1 MCRNDRR
8 LCARGAFGVNDVIGE
23 NVARVGHVIKGEFL
37 EGGAQLYGPDHARF
51 ATPELKLND
60 LVWNR
65 AEPGPAFET
74 PLAEIMDLLVEAG
87 RWIEKDPDGL
97 VADAL
102 EKASATSPLPRP
114 VLERSFA
121 LLPQQ
126 FDRAQLEYQVQQELG
141 GADILDGWREM
152 PTPPSGRRHRVRA
165 YPPRI
170 VHIIA
175 GNAPLAAAL
184 TIAWSALTK
193 GVHLLKL
200 PSNDLYTATMLLR
213 AISAVGPGHP
223 VARSFSAAYWR
234 GGDADV
240 ESMLFRPQFF
250 DKIAAWGGESTLR
263 SAKNYIGPGFE
274 LVAFDP
280 KTSISFIGREAFN
293 SDTALEA
300 VADRAATD
308 ATLIEQQACASS
320 RFQFVEGTV
329 EQVDRFCELLHRKMG
344 QERTFCTAE
353 GRPLARDLRE
363 EIEGLRGMDDFYRV
377 WGDYKGSGVVVRS
390 DEPVDFHPDGRVVNV
405 VAVDALSDALQW
417 VNLATQTV
425 GVYPPER
432 KAQLRDALAC
442 AGVQRVVD
450 IGNAGGVERGL
461 PHDGFYPLLR
471 FMRWVN
477 DEGGEW

>member
-1 MCRNDRR
+1 MNIE
-8 LCARGAFGVNDVIGE
+8 VSSTPVP
-23 NVARVGHVIKGEFL
+23 VGHFIKGNFI
-37 EGGAQLYGPDHARF
+37 EGGAQVFGPPHARF

-60 LVWNR
+60 LVWAR

-74 PLAEIMDLLVEAG
+74 PIAEIMDVLAETG
-87 RWIEKDPDGL
+87 RWIARDPDGL
-97 VADAL
+97 VAEAL
-102 EKASATSPLPRP
+102 AHAAVTSPLPYR

-121 LLPQQ
+121 LLPTQ
-126 FDRAQLEYQVQQELG
+126 FDRAQLEYQIERELG
-141 GADILDGWREM
+141 GTDILDGWREQ
-152 PTPPSGRRHRVRA
+152 PTPPSGRRHFVRA

-200 PSNDLYTATMLLR
+200 PSNDLFTATMLLR
-213 AISAVGPGHP
+213 AISAVAPGHP
-223 VARSFSAAYWR
+223 TARSFSAAYWR
-234 GGDADV
+234 GGDEKV

-250 DKIAAWGGESTLR
+250 DKLAAWGGETTLR

-280 KTSISFIGREAFN
+280 KTSISFIGREAFE
-293 SDTALEA
+293 SDAILAE
-300 VADRAATD
+300 VAERAATD

-320 RFQFVEGTV
+320 RFQFVEGTT
-329 EQVDRFCELLHRKMG
+329 EQVDRFCTLLSQKMG
-344 QERTFCTAE
+344 KERTFCTAE
-353 GRPLARDLRE
+353 GKPLGTILRE
-363 EIEGLRGMDDFYRV
+363 EIEGLRGMESYYKV
-377 WGDYKGSGVVVRS
+377 WGDYNGAGVVIRS

-405 VAVDALSDALQW
+405 VAVSNLKDALEH

-425 GVYPPER
+425 GVYPLSR
-432 KAQLRDALAC
+432 KAELRNALAN
-442 AGVQRVVD
+442 AGVQRIVD
-450 IGNAGGVERGL
+450 IGNAGAVERGL
-461 PHDGFYPLLR
+461 PHDGFYPLMR

>member
-1 MCRNDRR
+1 MSAETA
-8 LCARGAFGVNDVIGE
+8 ARPTS
-23 NVARVGHVIKGEFL
+23 VGHMIKGTYI
-37 EGGAQLYGPDHARF
+37 EGGACVYGSGDSRF
-51 ATPELKLND
+51 ATPALELNN
-60 LVWNR
+60 LVWSR

-74 PLAEIMDLLVEAG
+74 PIAEVMDVLVETG
-87 RWIEKDPDGL
+87 RWLARDPDGL

-102 EKASATSPLPRP
+102 QRAAKTSPLPYR
-114 VLERSFA
+114 VLERSFG
-121 LLPQQ
+121 LLPTQ
-126 FDRAQLEYQVQQELG
+126 FDRAQLEYQVESELG
-141 GADILDGWREM
+141 GTAVLDGWREM

-200 PSNDLYTATMLLR
+200 PSNDLFTATMLLR
-213 AISAVGPGHP
+213 AIASVAPEHP
-223 VARSFSAAYWR
+223 LARSFSAAYWR
-234 GGDADV
+234 GGDEKI

-250 DKIAAWGGESTLR
+250 DKLAAWGGESTLR
-263 SAKNYIGPGFE
+263 SAKRYVGPGFE

-280 KTSISFIGREAFN
+280 KTSISMIGREAFD
-293 SDTALEA
+293 SDATLAH
-300 VADRAATD
+300 VAERAATD

-329 EQVDRFCELLHRKMG
+329 EQVDRYCALLHQKMG
-344 QERTFCTAE
+344 VERTFCTAE
-353 GRPLARDLRE
+353 GRPLPGNLRS
-363 EIEGLRGMDDFYRV
+363 EIDGIRGMDEFYRI
-377 WGDYKGSGVVVRS
+377 WGDYHGAGMVIRS

-405 VAVDALSDALQW
+405 VVVSDLADAIGH

-425 GVYPPER
+425 GVYPPAR
-432 KAQLRDALAC
+432 KAELRNPLAC
-442 AGVQRVVD
+442 AGVQRIVD
-450 IGNAGGVERGL
+450 IGNAGAVERGL
-461 PHDGFYPLLR
+461 PHDGFYPLHR